1 MAKKVRIAQP
11 TREAP
16 IDPTKENLIAGMV
29 GARKDILDAVAG
41 FNPKQQNQVFLGEW
55 SIKELL
61 AHLTGWDRTYI
72 AAVQDLQAGES
83 PSFYAAYD
91 EDWQT
96 YNLNLVREYMKDDWS
111 ELISEVKESHKQ
123 LVDYLQTL
131 TEEDLTKDWGVRYDG
146 TPVTVARL
154 IEAEI
159 KDEREHLRQIKKM
172 MR

>member
-16 IDPTKENLIAGMV
+16 IDATKKNLVAGMV

-72 AAVQDLQAGES
+72 AAVQDLQAGEL

-96 YNLNLVREYMKDDWS
+96 YNLNLVREYVKDDWS

-131 TEEDLTKDWGVRYDG
+131 NEEDLTKDWGVRYDG